1 MGITSRRMEGAARH
15 MELPSTI
22 TSLSNC
28 SHKYEYMF
36 ANNNDVAISK
46 RGFTQGRRVPRWAIS
61 CPHECL
67 SLRQCSRLCSYV
79 ASGRQRRKA
88 LTVSAEKTP
97 CISAIDTTNF
107 ARQIVLDFEFAPV
120 PKQRQRRGLRN
131 EIIEVGAVKLDYH
144 GNVMGEFSQFVQ
156 TEFTEG
162 VAFPVRELTGI
173 SAVDTAMADP
183 LYMVIKRLS
192 DWIGRYSAQV
202 VCWSG
207 ADRRQLLTECQA
219 KHIDLSAF
227 PTDWADLQAF
237 YTSIMDVGS
246 HGRVS
251 LGDAAAWFGIEFDES
266 TGHAHSAGRC
276 ARNRQVAQAGD
287 GRGLPRESARP
298 GSPPTL
304 GDGRAGPDT
313 PL

>member
-1 MGITSRRMEGAARH
+1 M
-15 MELPSTI
+15 
-22 TSLSNC
+22 
-28 SHKYEYMF
+28 
-36 ANNNDVAISK
+36 
-46 RGFTQGRRVPRWAIS
+46 
-61 CPHECL
+61 
-67 SLRQCSRLCSYV
+67 
-79 ASGRQRRKA
+79 
-88 LTVSAEKTP
+88 SAEKTP
-97 CISAIDTTNF
+97 GISAIDTTNF
-107 ARQIVLDFEFAPV
+107 ARLIVLDFEFAPV

-207 ADRRQLLTECQA
+207 TDRRQLLTECQA
-219 KHIDLSAF
+219 KRIDLSAF

-251 LGDAAAWFGIEFDES
+251 LGDAAM
-266 TGHAHSAGRC
+266 
-276 ARNRQVAQAGD
+276 
-287 GRGLPRESARP
+287 
-298 GSPPTL
+298 
-304 GDGRAGPDT
+304 
-313 PL
+313 

>member
-1 MGITSRRMEGAARH
+1 M
-15 MELPSTI
+15 
-22 TSLSNC
+22 
-28 SHKYEYMF
+28 
-36 ANNNDVAISK
+36 
-46 RGFTQGRRVPRWAIS
+46 
-61 CPHECL
+61 
-67 SLRQCSRLCSYV
+67 
-79 ASGRQRRKA
+79 
-88 LTVSAEKTP
+88 SAEKTP

-156 TEFTEG
+156 TEFAEG

-219 KHIDLSAF
+219 KHIDLAAF

-276 ARNRQVAQAGD
+276 ARNRQVAQADD
-287 GRGLPRESARP
+287 GRELPREPARP
-298 GSPPTL
+298 GDPPAV
-304 GDGRAGPDT
+304 GDGRASPDV
-313 PL
+313 PLQQAPRAGRPAAEAEGGGEVGQIAEL

>member
-1 MGITSRRMEGAARH
+1 M
-15 MELPSTI
+15 
-22 TSLSNC
+22 
-28 SHKYEYMF
+28 
-36 ANNNDVAISK
+36 
-46 RGFTQGRRVPRWAIS
+46 
-61 CPHECL
+61 
-67 SLRQCSRLCSYV
+67 
-79 ASGRQRRKA
+79 
-88 LTVSAEKTP
+88 SAEKTP

-156 TEFTEG
+156 
-162 VAFPVRELTGI
+162 
-173 SAVDTAMADP
+173 ADP

-246 HGRVS
+246 HGCVS
-251 LGDAAAWFGIEFDES
+251 LSDAATWFGIEFDES
-266 TGHAHSAGRC
+266 TGHAHSALAD
-276 ARNRQVAQAGD
+276 ARVTAKLLKQAMDGEYRVSPRAQEVRQRWGMGERAQT
-287 GRGLPRESARP
+287 RLSKKCPE
-298 GSPPTL
+298 L
-304 GDGRAGPDT
+304 GDLLLKLKAEGR
-313 PL
+313 